1 MEHSK
6 IYAVDFDGTLNL
18 AEEYPK
24 LGDPNRELIAYLRGQ
39 QQDGIR

>member
-24 LGDPNRELIAYLRGQ
+24 LGGSKQGAYRLPERAAAGW
-39 QQDGIR
+39 G